1 VLAAQGE
8 AAQVAQVFCLASNVA
23 VWAGG
28 QHVLAML
35 DPIYEVPLWLTVIV
49 FIAALV
55 AATELGF
62 RQGRKSYG
70 KADPDTKSWV
80 TMIVA
85 SVLGVLGLLL
95 AFTMNM
101 AVTRYDSRR
110 LLVVEEANAIGTSYW
125 RAQLVPPP
133 EGPELLNLLR
143 EYTEVRIQFS
153 AVPRVQFLRGE
164 DREVNA
170 THERSGQ
177 LQGEIWSR
185 AAAYAQK
192 DPRSVTAGLL
202 LQTLNQTFDL
212 EAARWAAYHAHVPA
226 SVIWA
231 DCMLALLAALLVG
244 YGLGLSGHRNFF
256 HVIMLAVCI
265 TVVMVVILDLD
276 DPRHGFIRVGY
287 QSLLDVQR
295 QMGPPTR

>member
-1 VLAAQGE
+1 
-8 AAQVAQVFCLASNVA
+8 
-23 VWAGG
+23 
-28 QHVLAML
+28 ML
-35 DPIYEVPLWLTVIV
+35 DPIYGVPLWLTVIV
-49 FIAALV
+49 FIAAIM

-62 RQGRKSYG
+62 RHGRRLYG
-70 KADPDTKSWV
+70 KEDADTKSWI
-80 TMIVA
+80 TTIVA

-143 EYTEVRIQFS
+143 EYTEVRVQFS
-153 AVPRVQFLRGE
+153 AAPRVQFIT
-164 DREVNA
+164 REGREINA

-177 LQGEIWSR
+177 LQGEIWAR

-212 EAARWAAYHAHVPA
+212 EAARWAAFHAHVPS

-231 DCMLALLAALLVG
+231 DGLLALLASLLVG
-244 YGLGLSGHRNFF
+244 YSLGLGGHRSFF

-265 TVVMVVILDLD
+265 TAVMVVILDLD

-287 QSLLDVQR
+287 QSLLDVQK
-295 QMGPPTR
+295 QMGPPTH